1 MQVDFY
7 GLHFD
12 TTHVTFYLWSPWRA
26 SSLENR
32 MFESLTILPGVA
44 IEKEE
49 DEVRLHVRD
58 TKTWKAAM
66 LNLTRILKGWQEEA
80 EQGRERRA
88 WRWLL
93 EGDTDDHGYDHAG
106 EPASVWGYLQLGLE
120 RGNFEEPEKM
130 ETVDLNA
137 IGLRIWPHKEKN

>member
-1 MQVDFY
+1 MHVEFY
-7 GLHFD
+7 GLQFEAPY
-12 TTHVTFYLWSPWRA
+12 VTFYLWSPWRA

-32 MFESLTILPGVA
+32 LFESLTSLTGVGV
-44 IEKEE
+44 EKDA
-49 DEVRLHVRD
+49 DEVRVHIRDAKIWKQALHH
-58 TKTWKAAM
+58 
-66 LNLTRILKGWQEEA
+66 LCRILKGWQEEA

-106 EPASVWGYLQLGLE
+106 EPASLWAFLQLGLE
-120 RGNFEEPEKM
+120 RGNFDDPEKS

-137 IGLRIWPHKEKN
+137 IGLRIWPNRDKN

>member
-1 MQVDFY
+1 MHVDFY
-7 GLHFD
+7 GLQFD
-12 TTHVTFYLWSPWRA
+12 TPHVTFYLWSPWRA
-26 SSLENR
+26 SALENR
-32 MFESLTILPGVA
+32 LFDSLTGLAGVTL
-44 IEKEE
+44 EKEA

-66 LNLTRILKGWQEEA
+66 LNLCRILKGWQEEA

-106 EPASVWGYLQLGLE
+106 EPASIWGYLQLGLE
-120 RGNFEEPEKM
+120 RGNFDEPEKM

-137 IGLRIWPHKEKN
+137 IGLRIWPHREK